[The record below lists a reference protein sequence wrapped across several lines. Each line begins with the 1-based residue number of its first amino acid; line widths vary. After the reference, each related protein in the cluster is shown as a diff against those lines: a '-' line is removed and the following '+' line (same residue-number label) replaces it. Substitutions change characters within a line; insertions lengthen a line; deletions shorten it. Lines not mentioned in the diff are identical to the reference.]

1 MTFCL
6 RSVLRYTP
14 LVGPFDS
21 RLQTGHNTAGAMRP
35 LYCFNPAANQTRR
48 STRLCTVS
56 RRSCSSVAKRA
67 ADGKVRAPAMAGAAA
82 LRLPMLKL
90 TQVSLLARPRPRS
103 VLLCVPAPC
112 LSSTAQPDLR
122 VHSVGGRSLPDAA
135 WEHTFDGCQA
145 AARGSSMAAHRS
157 SRRHPWCRRG
167 VRWWPGRAVLEVR
180 TAVGRRAC
188 CSPLAGWSTGTHC
201 RAEVRFG
208 PL

>member
-1 MTFCL
+1 MKWYSE
-6 RSVLRYTP
+6 RDAVAIP
-14 LVGPFDS
+14 LQADRESAKAFEQERGCK
-21 RLQTGHNTAGAMRP
+21 T
-35 LYCFNPAANQTRR
+35 
-48 STRLCTVS
+48 TRLKQ
-56 RRSCSSVAKRA
+56 RRQ
-67 ADGKVRAPAMAGAAA
+67 ADGPRQGARADDGGTVA
-82 LRLPMLKL
+82 LCLPTPRL
-90 TQVSLLARPRPRS
+90 TQVSLIARPRPRS
-103 VLLCVPAPC
+103 VLVCVPAPC

-145 AARGSSMAAHRS
+145 AARGSSMAARRS

-208 PL
+208 RL

>member
-1 MTFCL
+1 
-6 RSVLRYTP
+6 
-14 LVGPFDS
+14 
-21 RLQTGHNTAGAMRP
+21 MRP

-48 STRLCTVS
+48 STRLCTRS

-90 TQVSLLARPRPRS
+90 TQVSLIARPRPRS
-103 VLLCVPAPC
+103 VVLCVPAPC

-145 AARGSSMAAHRS
+145 AARGSSMAARRS
-157 SRRHPWCRRG
+157 SRRRPWCHRR
-167 VRWWPGRAVLEVR
+167 VPRCPERAALEVR
-180 TAVGRRAC
+180 TAVDRRAC
-188 CSPLAGWSTGTHC
+188 CPGLPGWSTRTHC
-201 RAEVRFG
+201 RAEG
-208 PL
+208 PLEPL

>member
-1 MTFCL
+1 
-6 RSVLRYTP
+6 
-14 LVGPFDS
+14 
-21 RLQTGHNTAGAMRP
+21 MRP

-103 VLLCVPAPC
+103 VLLCVPVPC

-122 VHSVGGRSLPDAA
+122 LHSVGGRSLSDAA
-135 WEHTFDGCQA
+135 LERTFDGCQA
-145 AARGSSMAAHRS
+145 ASRGSSLTARRS
-157 SRRHPWCRRG
+157 SRCRPWCRRG
-167 VRWWPGRAVLEVR
+167 VRHCPERALFEVR
-180 TAVGRRAC
+180 TAVERRSCCPPSAGRSTRTNYRAEG
-188 CSPLAGWSTGTHC
+188 PLA
-201 RAEVRFG
+201 